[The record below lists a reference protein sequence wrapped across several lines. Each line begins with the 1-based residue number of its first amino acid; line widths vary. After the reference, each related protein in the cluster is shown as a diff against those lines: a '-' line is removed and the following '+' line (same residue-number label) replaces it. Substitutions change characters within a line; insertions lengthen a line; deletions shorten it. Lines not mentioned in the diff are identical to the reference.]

1 MIHIVHRDDAKTSGD
16 ITYFEAP
23 SMNALDPVNHAFCTR
38 SVGLIQATDCPH
50 NAGTGKAEGQ
60 AHVPFNRELV
70 ATTFG
75 FESQQLL
82 TMDQVHGDRIWII
95 DKPLSTPEL
104 PSNCSSDALLTD
116 QRDIAIG
123 VLTADCVPI
132 VLVDPKRMAV
142 GIIHAGWRGTL
153 LGIAP
158 KALQE
163 MTRHFGT
170 HPEELLVAIGPSID
184 ECCYEVDEAVIAPF
198 RSSGW
203 NWRSFSKPKG
213 KGKWLMNLARANI
226 EQMRDLGMREEKCCW
241 VRLCTRCNNDILFS
255 YRAEGPG
262 VGEQISFIQ
271 LRK

>member
-23 SMNALDPVNHAFCTR
+23 SLKALGPVNHAFCTR
-38 SVGLIQATDCPH
+38 SVGLIQTMNSPY
-50 NAGTGKAEGQ
+50 NAGTGIAEEQ
-60 AHVPFNRELV
+60 ARVPFNRELV

-75 FESQQLL
+75 FESGQLI

-95 DKPLSTPEL
+95 DKTRSPSGPPL
-104 PSNCSSDALLTD
+104 NRRSDALLTD
-116 QRDIAIG
+116 QRGIAIG

-153 LGIAP
+153 LEIAR

-163 MTRHFGT
+163 MSRHFGT
-170 HPEELLVAIGPSID
+170 HPEDLLVAIGPSID

-203 NWRSFSKPKG
+203 NWESFSKPKA
-213 KGKWLMNLARANI
+213 KGTWLMNLARANI

-241 VRLCTRCNNDILFS
+241 VRVCTRCKNDILFS
-255 YRAEGPG
+255 YRAEGTG

-271 LRK
+271 LRV